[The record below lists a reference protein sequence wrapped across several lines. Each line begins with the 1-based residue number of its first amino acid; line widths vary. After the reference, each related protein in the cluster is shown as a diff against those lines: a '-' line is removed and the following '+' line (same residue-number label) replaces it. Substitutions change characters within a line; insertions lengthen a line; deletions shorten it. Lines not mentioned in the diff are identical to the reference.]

1 MKKIYILLKIFYLSI
16 KFVNI
21 ISKLKKSRKIIWGK
35 LEKLPYQN
43 NFFILLTNNAELWSQ
58 TFQILT

>member
-43 NFFILLTNNAELWSQ
+43 NFLTLLTNNVELWSQ